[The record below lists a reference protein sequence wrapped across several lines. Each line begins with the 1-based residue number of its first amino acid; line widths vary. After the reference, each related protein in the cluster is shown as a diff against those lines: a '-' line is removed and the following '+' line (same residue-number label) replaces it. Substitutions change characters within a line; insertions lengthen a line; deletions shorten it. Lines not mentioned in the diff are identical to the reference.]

1 MVNLKVGDI
10 FPDMGETLNDSDG
23 SMTNLEGKNAIIYF
37 YPKDNT
43 PGCTKEA
50 KDFRDY
56 KEKFDEL
63 NTEIVG
69 ISTDTMKSH
78 QKFADKYNLNFTLLS
93 DKKQILCT
101 KCGVKGLTGKT
112 AKRTSFLIDKEGAI
126 KHIWNKVSVRGHA
139 EDVLKKI
146 KELKL
151 E

>member
-93 DKKQILCT
+93 DKKQIFCT